1 LSVLSHATFLAA
13 EANEQRRLAVT
24 RLHLG
29 IGIAVALGAIGVTRD
44 ARATLGGD
52 AGSIA
57 TNQQRLG
64 ATRQVKPLAHGE
76 YHELRLPSGP
86 VVRQYVS
93 ASGTVYAV
101 SWHGHGMPNLQELLG
116 AYFTQL
122 SSGRRRGGHHHLAL
136 TGNDLVIQSAGHGRL
151 FSGRAWVP
159 SLVPT
164 GVDPE
169 TSVEYGQ

>member
-1 LSVLSHATFLAA
+1 VA
-13 EANEQRRLAVT
+13 
-24 RLHLG
+24 RLHLR
-29 IGIAVALGAIGVTRD
+29 IGIAVALGALGLSRE

-57 TNQQRLG
+57 TNQQRLA
-64 ATRQVKPLAHGE
+64 ATRAVKPLPHGE

-86 VVRQYVS
+86 VVREYVS

-116 AYFTQL
+116 AYFAQL
-122 SSGRRRGGHHHLAL
+122 STGRRRGGHHHMAL
-136 TGNDLVIQSAGHGRL
+136 GGSDFVVQSSSHGRL

-159 SLVPT
+159 SLVPA

>member
-1 LSVLSHATFLAA
+1 M
-13 EANEQRRLAVT
+13 T
-24 RLHLG
+24 RLQLA
-29 IGIAVALGAIGVTRD
+29 IGIAVVLGALGVTRD

-52 AGSIA
+52 ADSIA
-57 TNQQRLG
+57 ANQQHLS
-64 ATRQVKPLAHGE
+64 AARQVRPLTHGE

-86 VVRQYVS
+86 VVREYLS

-116 AYFTQL
+116 AYFAQM
-122 SSGRRRGGHHHLAL
+122 SSGRRHGGHHHLAL
-136 TGNDLVIQSAGHGRL
+136 TGNDLVLQSTGHGRL
-151 FSGRAWVP
+151 FAGRAWVP
-159 SLVPT
+159 SLVPA